1 MGKIANVWFLELAAE
16 AVKGGIIAET
26 AYIFTEVL

>member
-16 AVKGGIIAET
+16 AAKEELLPKLTI
-26 AYIFTEVL
+26 YS